1 MGILATM
8 IMVKMETYM
17 EDDERIMWYMIISA
31 MLFVFSLPFFLV
43 GFHSHTTPVCN
54 CIDKESGTIPS
65 SKSKPNTAVK
75 KVEDALGFGTN
86 KEIDDESS
94 EESESSLS
102 SSILE
107 KAKKKSKSKKKSRK
121 AKSKS
126 KKKRVVPKKKK
137 SKSKKKSRKTNSK
150 KKNVRSGSESSSWS
164 TVVIKDG
171 GSLEEKEVSVF
182 VKKEEPNDTTNVIEK
197 DIFKGSDAEDA
208 TTEGDGGEA
217 NVEAEIQSGFKKDK
231 VEVEIIDPSD
241 ASSSSDEMNL
251 MAGKKEKILK
261 IKMEK

>member
-1 MGILATM
+1 
-8 IMVKMETYM
+8 MV
-17 EDDERIMWYMIISA
+17 S
-31 MLFVFSLPFFLV
+31 
-43 GFHSHTTPVCN
+43 
-54 CIDKESGTIPS
+54 
-65 SKSKPNTAVK
+65 
-75 KVEDALGFGTN
+75 
-86 KEIDDESS
+86 
-94 EESESSLS
+94 
-102 SSILE
+102 
-107 KAKKKSKSKKKSRK
+107 
-121 AKSKS
+121 
-126 KKKRVVPKKKK
+126 KKKK

-150 KKNVRSGSESSSWS
+150 KKNVGSGSESESSSWS

-251 MAGKKEKILK
+251 MAGKK
-261 IKMEK
+261 